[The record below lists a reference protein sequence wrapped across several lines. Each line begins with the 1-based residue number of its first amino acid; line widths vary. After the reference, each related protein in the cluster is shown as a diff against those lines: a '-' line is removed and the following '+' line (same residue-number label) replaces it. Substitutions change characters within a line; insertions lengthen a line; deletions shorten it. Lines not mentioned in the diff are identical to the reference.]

1 MDYVRA
7 YEGGVSWYDLVLADG
22 VEADSELVSV
32 SFLLPSSSPDH
43 VLSAPR
49 GERQP
54 AKLTHPRDC
63 AKGLC
68 M

>member
-43 VLSAPR
+43 ILSATR